1 MTSVERYEK
10 SLALLDVYIREH
22 NLRHTIERERLLKIA
37 AEVNMPIFTVHDIDA
52 KRKEAHISVP
62 TMYNSLN
69 LFVSARILYK
79 LERTR
84 GVQQEQYKWALDA
97 KNSMRVICTRCGRE
111 ANFTDKALLR
121 IIQERK
127 YANFVP
133 AHFSL
138 YVYGVCK
145 TCRRL
150 LIQQSA
156 GLNND
161 NK

>member
-1 MTSVERYEK
+1 M
-10 SLALLDVYIREH
+10 
-22 NLRHTIERERLLKIA
+22 RHTLEREQLLKII
-37 AEVNMPIFTVHDIDA
+37 AEVNKPIFTFHDLDA
-52 KRKEAHISVP
+52 KRKDAHISVP
-62 TMYNSLN
+62 TLYNSLN

-79 LERTR
+79 LERTQ
-84 GVQQEQYKWALDA
+84 GVTSEQYKWALDA

-111 ANFTDKALLR
+111 ATFNDKALLN
-121 IIQERK
+121 IVHGRK

-150 LIQQSA
+150 LIQRNSEQS
-156 GLNND
+156 
-161 NK
+161 